1 MDSTSIAA
9 PIFFYI
15 TSTLINKCRHRLNTK
30 HMSTKGSHKR
40 TLNRDDKK
48 LAEHWDQIDFK
59 RKPADAKKV
68 KETKI
73 GAKTRIT
80 YG

>member
-1 MDSTSIAA
+1 
-9 PIFFYI
+9 
-15 TSTLINKCRHRLNTK
+15 
-30 HMSTKGSHKR
+30 MSTKGSHRR
-40 TLNRDDKK
+40 TLNRDEKK
-48 LAEHWDQIDFK
+48 LAENWDQIDFK

-73 GAKTRIT
+73 GAKIRIT

>member
-1 MDSTSIAA
+1 
-9 PIFFYI
+9 
-15 TSTLINKCRHRLNTK
+15 
-30 HMSTKGSHKR
+30 MSTKGSHKR

-80 YG
+80 YGNN